1 MMFSENILQNNFA
14 IRDFAISVQN
24 EDRTNLDTFWILDII
39 RSCLSLLYCTKRL
52 ARQLY
57 L

>member
-24 EDRTNLDTFWILDII
+24 ETEPIWT
-39 RSCLSLLYCTKRL
+39 LSGY
-52 ARQLY
+52 
-57 L
+57 